1 MDFMALLG
9 PLMSIGSSLL
19 GNFLG
24 NTENSSTSGTSSSG
38 ATTLS
43 KDKSTTNLSGT
54 STNKVAETT
63 GTTASGTQTTNQTGN
78 VQRLDATT
86 QNLLTQQVRDLLA
99 GAGTG
104 SDAINQRIAEL
115 GQSDFDTTGFVN
127 GIMTAATSAA
137 NSELESGLNQ
147 ITSASG
153 GSVGNNSASA
163 LLANKLRIQQ
173 QNALAGV
180 KSEAE
185 ARAAEIQGNRSAEL
199 AGLNQ
204 SSMSSLSALLQ
215 PLLAASEVSSAAGT
229 VKDTQAQNT
238 TTNTNQTQTQQQKQT
253 TKQAQQQQ
261 VAQTTTAQE
270 TTNKK
275 KSNWE
280 DTFSKLS
287 KGFTASFNSFP
298 AG

>member
-115 GQSDFDTTGFVN
+115 GQSDFDTTGFVK
-127 GIMTAATSAA
+127 GIMDAATSAA